1 MSDPFPENPYNR
13 IIKIDNFI
21 TKEKCN
27 EIITLAEKQ
36 NEWQTKRHR
45 NYPTTDI
52 PAEKVEGLDLTS
64 ELDRIVEVTRKNY
77 DLEDEAVISPF
88 DVFVVKYDV
97 KGQNKLDIHRDVSEL
112 SFVLLLSDPSEFEG
126 GGTYYVEEDKTVS
139 PEQGGLA
146 LHCGFRLH
154 AGKVITSGKRYILIG
169 FMKVKSKMMRQYHS
183 NEKKLDFIN
192 EIDKRHLDFLWRH
205 ETKPLNL
212 SIRII
217 NIKRRKK
224 KLQKIMEII
233 DRLDK
238 PTNWKLDIDVVVAN
252 EGEGGE
258 AYPNWKVEKTLEDSE
273 RDRWFNGHDIRK
285 GEIGCFLSHM
295 TTIQDSKSDYL
306 LVLEDDAE
314 FNSDFLWRIDQSIR
328 ELNNIKIDW
337 DGIDFGG
344 KPVGDESIFNITTS
358 VGKIGYSY
366 ETHCIL
372 YSRNGINKIKQIDRT
387 KNIIAYD
394 EFLSAIRKVH
404 PRTELNTLYN
414 LDSEFNMYFS
424 YKPLSW
430 QREIENGKYSHDTYI
445 DKITNYLISPS
456 ISHVDMK
463 NYYIFSDVED
473 LLMIPSL
480 ISTANSSVWNFHI
493 DSCSED
499 ESFIENK
506 WVLPIDNKRKI
517 TSVVFPEKLWLLQ
530 NEEPKEINC
539 KPNSIY
545 FFPSYLMFKYS
556 GKHTRIVFGC
566 GAPFH

>member
-1 MSDPFPENPYNR
+1 MSDSFPENPFNR

-36 NEWQTKRHR
+36 NQWQTKRHR

-52 PAEKVEGLDLTS
+52 PAETVEGLDLSS
-64 ELDRIVEVTRKNY
+64 EIDRIVDVTRKNY
-77 DLEDEAVISPF
+77 NIEDEAVISPF
-88 DVFVVKYDV
+88 DVFVVKYDM
-97 KGQNKLDIHRDVSEL
+97 KGQSKLDIHRDVSEL

-126 GGTYYVEEDKTVS
+126 GGTYYVEEDRTVS
-139 PEQGGLA
+139 PTQGGLA

-154 AGKVITSGKRYILIG
+154 AGKAITSGKRYILIG
-169 FMKVKSKMMRQYHS
+169 FMKVKSKMMRQFHS
-183 NEKKLDFIN
+183 KEKKLDFIN

-224 KLQKIMEII
+224 KLQQMMETI
-233 DRLDK
+233 DRLEK
-238 PTNWKLDIDVVVAN
+238 PTNWKLDINVVIAN

-258 AYPNWKVEKTLEDSE
+258 AYPHWKQEKTSEDSE
-273 RDRWFNGHDIRK
+273 HDRWFNGHDVRK

-295 TTIQDSKSDYL
+295 TTIQESKSEYL

-314 FNSDFLWRIDQSIR
+314 FNSDFLWRLDQSIR
-328 ELNNIKIDW
+328 ELNNMKIEW
-337 DGIDFGG
+337 DAIDFGG
-344 KPVGDESIFNITTS
+344 SPMDKKEPNIITPSIIER
-358 VGKIGYSY
+358 GYTY
-366 ETHCIL
+366 EGHCIL
-372 YSRNGINKIKQIDRT
+372 YKASGIEKIKKVDKT

-394 EFLSAIRKVH
+394 EFLPAIRNVH
-404 PRTELNTLYN
+404 PRKELFSLYG
-414 LDSEFNMYFS
+414 LDEPLKVYYS
-424 YKPLSW
+424 YKKLSW
-430 QREIENGKYSHDTYI
+430 QREIEEGKYSHDTYI
-445 DKITNYLISPS
+445 NKITNYTISPS
-456 ISHVDMK
+456 ISSLDMK

-473 LLMIPSL
+473 LLMLPTL
-480 ISTANSSVWNFHI
+480 ISKANSGIWNFHI

-499 ESFIENK
+499 DSFIENK
-506 WVLPIDNKRKI
+506 WVLPLDNKRKI

-530 NEEPKEINC
+530 NEEAKEINC

-556 GKHTRIVFGC
+556 GKDTRIVFGC